1 MNDLYDNIPL
11 IDLTA
16 PKALSHNK
24 TKRTITKEIIA
35 QNSEDAERILALA
48 DFDINM
54 RSYNVIE
61 TSDKYMVETR
71 PDSAVTNSTRKSTAD
86 TIKKGLQKPHY
97 MRLLIFQDKLV
108 FQAACCLPLRIF
120 AASLDGNVVS
130 GRVLFSNHSEE
141 DGGKLAYE
149 FIGTSTGTGT
159 GTEMIIDLK
168 RGKSSKAQRLFF
180 TI

>member
-24 TKRTITKEIIA
+24 TKRNITKEIIA
-35 QNSEDAERILALA
+35 QNLEDAERILALA
-48 DFDINM
+48 GLDIDI

-61 TSDKYMVETR
+61 TSDKYMVETQ
-71 PDSAVTNSTRKSTAD
+71 PDSAITNSTRKSTAN
-86 TIKKGLQKPHY
+86 TIKRGLQKPHY

-108 FQAACCLPLRIF
+108 FQAACCLPLRVF

-130 GRVLFSNHSEE
+130 GKVLFSNHSEE

-149 FIGTSTGTGT
+149 LLGTSTGRD
-159 GTEMIIDLK
+159 TEMIIDLK
-168 RGKSSKAQRLFF
+168 RGESSKAQRLFF

>member
-1 MNDLYDNIPL
+1 MNDLYNNIPL

-24 TKRTITKEIIA
+24 TKRNITKEIIA
-35 QNSEDAERILALA
+35 QNLEDAERILALA
-48 DFDINM
+48 DFDIDM
-54 RSYNVIE
+54 HSYNVIE
-61 TSDKYMVETR
+61 TSDKYMVETP
-71 PDSAVTNSTRKSTAD
+71 PDSAITNSTRKSTGNM
-86 TIKKGLQKPHY
+86 IKRGSQKPHY

-130 GRVLFSNHSEE
+130 GRVLFNNHSEE

-149 FIGTSTGTGT
+149 FLGTSTGR

-168 RGKSSKAQRLFF
+168 RGESSKAQRLFF

>member
-11 IDLTA
+11 IDFTA

-24 TKRTITKEIIA
+24 TKRNITKEIIA
-35 QNSEDAERILALA
+35 QNLEDAERILALA
-48 DFDINM
+48 GFDINM

-61 TSDKYMVETR
+61 TSDKYMVETP
-71 PDSAVTNSTRKSTAD
+71 PDSAVTNLTRKSTAN
-86 TIKKGLQKPHY
+86 TIKRGLQKPHY

-149 FIGTSTGTGT
+149 FTGTSTGR

-168 RGKSSKAQRLFF
+168 RGESSKAQRLFF

>member
-1 MNDLYDNIPL
+1 MNNLYDNIPL

-24 TKRTITKEIIA
+24 TKRTLTKEIIA
-35 QNSEDAERILALA
+35 QNLEDAERILALA
-48 DFDINM
+48 GFDINM

-61 TSDKYMVETR
+61 ASDKYMVETP
-71 PDSAVTNSTRKSTAD
+71 PDSTVTNLTRKSTGN
-86 TIKKGLQKPHY
+86 TIKRGLQKPHY

-149 FIGTSTGTGT
+149 FTGTSIGR

-168 RGKSSKAQRLFF
+168 RGESSKAQRLFF
-180 TI
+180 TL